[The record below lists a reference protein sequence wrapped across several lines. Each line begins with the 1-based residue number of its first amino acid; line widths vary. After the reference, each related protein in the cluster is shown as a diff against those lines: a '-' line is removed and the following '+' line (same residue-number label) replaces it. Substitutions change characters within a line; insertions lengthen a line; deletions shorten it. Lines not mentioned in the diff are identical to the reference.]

1 MLKTSK
7 DYYEALRWSRKLADN
22 ITEMIDT
29 PGTNVFAY
37 SIFYVFYEQY
47 LTMFEDTLTSLGIS
61 LGAVFIVTFVLSG
74 FDLKTS
80 IVTILIIV
88 MILIDLGKCI

>member
-1 MLKTSK
+1 MVPFCFSFFAFHTVLKTSK
-7 DYYEALRWSRKLADN
+7 DYYEALRWSRALADN

-47 LTMFEDTLTSLGIS
+47 LTIVEGQFGKVYSHLT
-61 LGAVFIVTFVLSG
+61 T
-74 FDLKTS
+74 
-80 IVTILIIV
+80 
-88 MILIDLGKCI
+88 

>member
-1 MLKTSK
+1 MVLSCFSFFAFHTVLKTSK
-7 DYYEALRWSRKLADN
+7 DYYEALRWSRALADN

-47 LTMFEDTLTSLGIS
+47 LT
-61 LGAVFIVTFVLSG
+61 IVEGQF
-74 FDLKTS
+74 
-80 IVTILIIV
+80 
-88 MILIDLGKCI
+88 GKVDK